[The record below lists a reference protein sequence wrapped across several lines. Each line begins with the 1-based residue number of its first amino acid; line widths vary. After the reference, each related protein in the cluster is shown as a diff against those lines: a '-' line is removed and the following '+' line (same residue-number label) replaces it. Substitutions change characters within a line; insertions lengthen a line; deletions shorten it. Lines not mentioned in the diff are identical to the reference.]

1 MVRGVEIF
9 KKHFS
14 SYKGQYAFIGGT
26 ACDIIL
32 GKLGVDFRV
41 TKDLDMVLLIEALN
55 EKFIEAFIGFVE
67 EGGYQHVKKGTNE
80 NQFYRF
86 EKPANSQFPYMIE
99 LFSRKPDFLSDFDV
113 RLAPIHV
120 SDDAMSLSAI
130 LLDEEYYTLLKEGVV
145 EIDEISVL
153 DLEYLVLFKMKA
165 WLDLSVR
172 KAAGEVI
179 DSKNIKK
186 HKNDVLRLAAN
197 IDKDVRIPIT
207 NTIKR
212 DVKLFMKETENEPV
226 DLKTLG
232 IKSAAY
238 EELARVIYMCYG
250 IEK

>member
-14 SYKGQYAFIGGT
+14 GYKGQYAFIGGT

-55 EKFIEAFIGFVE
+55 EKFIEAFISFVE
-67 EGGYQHVKKGTNE
+67 
-80 NQFYRF
+80 
-86 EKPANSQFPYMIE
+86 
-99 LFSRKPDFLSDFDV
+99 
-113 RLAPIHV
+113 
-120 SDDAMSLSAI
+120 
-130 LLDEEYYTLLKEGVV
+130 EGVV

-212 DVKLFMKETENEPV
+212 DVKLFMEETENESV

-232 IKSAAY
+232 IKNATY
-238 EELARVIYMCYG
+238 EELSRVIYMCYG